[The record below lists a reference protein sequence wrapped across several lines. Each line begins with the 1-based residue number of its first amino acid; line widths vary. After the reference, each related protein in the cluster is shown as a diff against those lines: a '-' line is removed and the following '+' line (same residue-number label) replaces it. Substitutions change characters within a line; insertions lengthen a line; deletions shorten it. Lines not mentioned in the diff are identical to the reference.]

1 MAKEALSE
9 ISYWTALDQ
18 AELDVLLWELVSC
31 YWEHRKRCLVC
42 GGLWTCAGMT
52 EAVQA
57 MEEWMFKRKLLSR
70 MEALRWVS
78 VA

>member
-18 AELDVLLWELVSC
+18 AELDVIIWELVSS
-31 YWEHRKRCLVC
+31 YRKHREHCSGC
-42 GGLWTCAGMT
+42 GGLRTCAGMA
-52 EAVQA
+52 EAVHA
-57 MEEWMFKRKLLSR
+57 VEEWIFRRKLVSK